1 MHWIEHLYVYGLY
14 TVFRYLG
21 DGISKLIPFPLLL
34 ILVLTIFLLML
45 FHLFRR
51 IFLGVRWS
59 FGKSIK
65 VILVTAISL
74 VIGFYL
80 LWGLVYSRT
89 SFAQLSG
96 IAVKETSDLQL
107 KESFVAQSML
117 LDQMRYVIRSTYNYN
132 LGRDFFALKELEQRR
147 QNLFRAFEQA
157 KIRPVG
163 NPVVK
168 AFVPQGFLLHLGT
181 AGFYFPFGFEGYVD
195 KGLHPIQL
203 PFTIAHELSHA
214 AGIPGEGECN
224 FLAWLAC
231 SQSDDA
237 FDRYSAAIVYWKYLA
252 GQIRVDDQVFVTHV
266 IENLSEDVRIDLVD
280 IRKYSDRYPDWF
292 PQMRDAIYEWY
303 LKINGIPEGEKSYS
317 SLIGYINR
325 WNELQELKL
334 SRQVQ

>member
-14 TVFRYLG
+14 PFIRFLG

-34 ILVLTIFLLML
+34 LAVSTIVLVVLYHLL
-45 FHLFRR
+45 RR
-51 IFLGVRWS
+51 IFLGVRLS
-59 FGKSIK
+59 IGKSIK
-65 VILVTAISL
+65 IILVTAFTL
-74 VIGFYL
+74 VICFYL
-80 LWGLVYSRT
+80 LWGLVYSRS
-89 SFAQLSG
+89 SFTELSG
-96 IAVKETSDLQL
+96 IALKESSLLDL
-107 KESFVAQSML
+107 KESFTAQSKL
-117 LDQMRYVIRSTYNYN
+117 LDQMRYSIRSTYCFN
-132 LGRDFFALKELEQRR
+132 LNRDFFDAGNMEKSR
-147 QNLFRAFEQA
+147 QDLFLAFDRV
-157 KIRPVG
+157 KIKPVG
-163 NPVVK
+163 KPTIK

-231 SQSDDA
+231 SQSDNA

-252 GQIRVDDQVFVTHV
+252 GQIRVDDQEYVTHV
-266 IENLSEDVRIDLVD
+266 IENLSEDVRNDLFD

-325 WNELQELKL
+325 WNELQEIKL
-334 SRQVQ
+334 SQPAQ